1 MAFLLP
7 FVGEEKRIDLG
18 NANNGRD
25 FKLFIFA
32 YWSLQRSVTDV
43 RVLFDRLYLGRIT
56 LKSGPVYAEILAWKV
71 ALAQICRPVI
81 RLSPLSSTPPI
92 LMHSSITGIT

>member
-7 FVGEEKRIDLG
+7 FVGEEKGIDLE

-32 YWSLQRSVTDV
+32 YWSLM
-43 RVLFDRLYLGRIT
+43 L
-56 LKSGPVYAEILAWKV
+56 
-71 ALAQICRPVI
+71 
-81 RLSPLSSTPPI
+81 
-92 LMHSSITGIT
+92 

>member
-7 FVGEEKRIDLG
+7 FVGEEKGIDLG

-32 YWSLQRSVTDV
+32 YQSL
-43 RVLFDRLYLGRIT
+43 T
-56 LKSGPVYAEILAWKV
+56 L
-71 ALAQICRPVI
+71 
-81 RLSPLSSTPPI
+81 
-92 LMHSSITGIT
+92 

>member
-7 FVGEEKRIDLG
+7 FVGEEEGIDLE

-32 YWSLQRSVTDV
+32 YWSLMLQLRWSVTDFGL
-43 RVLFDRLYLGRIT
+43 LFDGLSLGRLESPRVSLCGIFGV
-56 LKSGPVYAEILAWKV
+56 KSGNGTD
-71 ALAQICRPVI
+71 
-81 RLSPLSSTPPI
+81 LSASN
-92 LMHSSITGIT
+92 

>member
-32 YWSLQRSVTDV
+32 YWSLQRSVVDV
-43 RVLFDRLYLGRIT
+43 RFLFDGLSLGKLRIN
-56 LKSGPVYAEILAWKV
+56 SGSEGDCLIHLH
-71 ALAQICRPVI
+71 
-81 RLSPLSSTPPI
+81 RLS
-92 LMHSSITGIT
+92 SIRFCSLRTS